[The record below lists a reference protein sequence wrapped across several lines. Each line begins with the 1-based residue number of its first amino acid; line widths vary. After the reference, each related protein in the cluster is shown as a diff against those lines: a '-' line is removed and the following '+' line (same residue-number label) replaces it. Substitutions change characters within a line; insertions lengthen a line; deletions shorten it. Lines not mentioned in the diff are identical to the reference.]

1 MAISNLAGA
10 DVQCTHGMLSSK
22 YMYSELWSV
31 VLPGTH
37 TIDRKDNASTMQLH
51 KLQANIYL

>member
-1 MAISNLAGA
+1 
-10 DVQCTHGMLSSK
+10 VQCTHGMLSSK